1 MKEDEVGRTRMRE
14 RGLMRMKYYSA
25 NRTAR
30 NIWKTRPYTK
40 EDNKIDF
47 RELICKDVDWIH
59 FA

>member
-1 MKEDEVGRTRMRE
+1 VGRTRMRE